1 MAAYEQEHHLT
12 PNGWVSAN
20 RCYVGQVE
28 EPKKEVPSDRVETW
42 TEHTEQASTLGQK
55 HTTNQSS
62 FVMKDVVPSATNFHV
77 RGEGVGGHRQRRQHV
92 GT

>member
-12 PNGWVSAN
+12 PHGWVSGH

-28 EPKKEVPSDRVETW
+28 EPQKEVPSDRVETR

-55 HTTNQSS
+55 HTNWKLTWKSG
-62 FVMKDVVPSATNFHV
+62 FVRDER
-77 RGEGVGGHRQRRQHV
+77 RGALRDQFPRPG
-92 GT
+92 